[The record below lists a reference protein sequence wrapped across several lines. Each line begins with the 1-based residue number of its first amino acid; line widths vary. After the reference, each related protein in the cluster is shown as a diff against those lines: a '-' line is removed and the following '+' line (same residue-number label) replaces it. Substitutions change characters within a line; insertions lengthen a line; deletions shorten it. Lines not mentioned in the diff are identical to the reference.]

1 MGEQDERLIA
11 MCRGLWT
18 KFCYFKRNRLPVVTD
33 FKEDKIKTN
42 SKYLTDTKYVF
53 KTSQS
58 DVNTR

>member
-18 KFCYFKRNRLPVVTD
+18 KCCYFKKNQLPVVTD
-33 FKEDKIKTN
+33 FKDVKIETN

>member
-18 KFCYFKRNRLPVVTD
+18 KSCYCKKKKLPVVTD
-33 FKEDKIKTN
+33 FKDGEIKTN
-42 SKYLTDTKYVF
+42 SKYLTDAKYVF